1 MKVWIEPE
9 VLFPMGSADAQIIES
24 LEQVWREAIDLGK
37 ASGTKDGAAVVNKA
51 KQYLAELLESK
62 ETS

>member
-37 ASGTKDGAAVVNKA
+37 ASGTKVGAAVVNKA

>member
-1 MKVWIEPE
+1 
-9 VLFPMGSADAQIIES
+9 MGSADAQIIES

-37 ASGTKDGAAVVNKA
+37 ASGTKVGAAVVNKA